1 MSLAIAHSRA
11 LDGMHAEPVTVELHI
26 ANGNPTFNLVG
37 LPDVEVRESRD
48 RVRAAIQ
55 TAGFEFPYRKLTAN
69 LAPAEIPKESGRF
82 DLPIAISLLAA
93 SGQIPGKSL
102 NEYEFAGE
110 LGLNGDL
117 RPVRGA
123 LAMALAAKA
132 AGRTLIVPPES
143 AMEAALAP
151 GASVIAASSL
161 LQVAA
166 HVSGRHRLEL
176 QPAPSAR
183 TDTAAT
189 PLLDYADVRGLSHA
203 KRAMEIAA
211 AGRHNILLIGPPGT
225 GKSMLAQRLPTIMP
239 PMSETEAI
247 ESASVL
253 SLVGKFK
260 PAGFG
265 ERPFRSPHHT
275 ASAAA
280 IVGGGSDPK
289 PGEISLAHH
298 GVLFMDE
305 FAEFD
310 RRILESLREPLETRQ
325 IHISRAA
332 RQVTYSSN
340 FLLVAAMNPCVDGFY
355 GANLA
360 ARPCRCTPDQIA
372 RYRNRI
378 SGPLLDRIDLQVTVP
393 MQSQEVIRGASRS
406 AGETSVQTRT
416 DMSANHH
423 ESSARMR
430 ERVSDAAA
438 RAHARQGVSNAELSV
453 AAVASHCALD
463 ASGES
468 LLDKAAQRL
477 ALSPRAQH
485 RVLRVAR
492 TIADLASADRVSA
505 AHLAEALSY
514 RQAAG

>member
-11 LDGMHAEPVTVELHI
+11 LAGMQAEPVTVEFHI
-26 ANGNPTFNLVG
+26 ANGQPSFNLVG

-82 DLPIAISLLAA
+82 DLPIAITLLAA
-93 SGQIPGKSL
+93 SGQIPSKSL
-102 NEYEFAGE
+102 DEYEFAGE

-132 AGRTLIVPPES
+132 AGRTLIVPPGS
-143 AMEAALAP
+143 AAEAALAP
-151 GASVIAASSL
+151 GASVISASSL

-166 HVSGRHRLEL
+166 HVSGRHRLDYQTVRPPL
-176 QPAPSAR
+176 SDGASV
-183 TDTAAT
+183 
-189 PLLDYADVRGLSHA
+189 PLLDFAEVRGLAHA

-211 AGRHNILLIGPPGT
+211 AGRHNLLLVGPPGT
-225 GKSMLAQRLPTIMP
+225 GKSMLAQRLPSIMP
-239 PMSETEAI
+239 PMNEAEAI
-247 ESASVL
+247 ESASLL
-253 SLVGKFK
+253 SLVGKFR
-260 PAGFG
+260 PNGFG

-280 IVGGGSDPK
+280 IVGGGSDPM

-340 FLLVAAMNPCVDGFY
+340 FLLVAAMNPCVDGYF

-360 ARPCRCTPDQIA
+360 QKPCRCTPDQIA
-372 RYRNRI
+372 RYRSRI

-393 MQSQEVIRGASRS
+393 MQSHEVIRGAAS
-406 AGETSVQTRT
+406 AVAAT
-416 DMSANHH
+416 
-423 ESSARMR
+423 ESSAAMR
-430 ERVSDAAA
+430 QRVCAAA
-438 RAHARQGVSNAELSV
+438 ERATARQGAPNSSLSV
-453 AAVASHCALD
+453 TAVGEHCALD
-463 ASGES
+463 TSGEG

-492 TIADLASADRVSA
+492 TIADLSGAERIAA

-514 RQAAG
+514 RQAMS

>member
-11 LDGMHAEPVTVELHI
+11 LSGMEAHPVTVELHI
-26 ANGNPTFNLVG
+26 ANGQPSFNLVG
-37 LPDVEVRESRD
+37 LPEVEVRESRD

-82 DLPIAISLLAA
+82 DLPIAVTLLAA
-93 SGQIPGKSL
+93 SGQIPGKTL

-132 AGRTLIVPPES
+132 AGRTLIVPPAS
-143 AMEAALAP
+143 AAEAALAP
-151 GASVIAASSL
+151 GASVIAAQSL

-166 HVSGRHRLEL
+166 HVSGRHKLDFQTA
-176 QPAPSAR
+176 QPTSASH
-183 TDTAAT
+183 DALS
-189 PLLDYADVRGLSHA
+189 LLDFADVRGLAHA

-211 AGRHNILLIGPPGT
+211 AGRHNILLVGPPGT
-225 GKSMLAQRLPTIMP
+225 GKSMLAQRMPSIMP
-239 PMSETEAI
+239 PMTEAEAI
-247 ESASVL
+247 ESARLL

-260 PAGFG
+260 PEAFG
-265 ERPFRSPHHT
+265 ERPFRAPHHT

-280 IVGGGSDPK
+280 LVGGGSDPR
-289 PGEISLAHH
+289 PGEISLAHN

-305 FAEFD
+305 FVEFD
-310 RRILESLREPLETRQ
+310 RRILESLREPLETRS
-325 IHISRAA
+325 INISRAA
-332 RQVTYSSN
+332 RQVTFSAN
-340 FLLVAAMNPCVDGFY
+340 FLLVAACNPCQDGY
-355 GANLA
+355 WGASLA
-360 ARPCRCTPDQIA
+360 AKPCRCTPDQIA

-393 MQSQEVIRGASRS
+393 MQSQEVLRGVTKADASESSAAMRARVRAAS
-406 AGETSVQTRT
+406 ERALVRQNSANASLTVAELAEHCLLDRAGETL
-416 DMSANHH
+416 
-423 ESSARMR
+423 
-430 ERVSDAAA
+430 
-438 RAHARQGVSNAELSV
+438 LSQ
-453 AAVASHCALD
+453 
-463 ASGES
+463 
-468 LLDKAAQRL
+468 AAQRL

-485 RVLRVAR
+485 RVIRVAR
-492 TIADLASADRVSA
+492 TIADLAAADRIGV

-514 RQAAG
+514 RQAMA